1 MLPQSPERG
10 LCLSLTHINEEKH
23 ILNHL
28 GFFFFTELALIREPQ
43 RFCVHLQQLL

>member
-28 GFFFFTELALIREPQ
+28 GFFFFTEPQ